1 MKTRKKG
8 LSRRKFLAGTA
19 AAAGLELVP
28 KPLFA
33 LTRAGAASVTDPP
46 PQQQRRPR
54 PNFLHGVAPKVEP
67 FPMKQVRLLPG
78 GPYYEQQEINR
89 KYLLTIPNDRLLHS
103 FRLTSGLASS
113 AQPLGG
119 WEAPKCEL
127 RGHFAGGH
135 YLSACGQAYAA
146 TGDEDIKKKA
156 DDLVAQLALC
166 QKANKTGYL
175 SAFPMDEFDRL
186 RERLPVWAPFYT
198 IHKIMAGHYD
208 MYQYTGNQQALE
220 TAQQMA
226 NWVEGWTAPLSA
238 DLMSRVLETE
248 HGGMLEVLC
257 NLAAATNNFRYLGT
271 ARKFEQAQ
279 FFDPLAEFK
288 DELRGIHANT
298 NIPKVIGAAR
308 LYELTG
314 AERYHNIAS
323 FFWDTVSKRR
333 SYCTGGNNDGEYW
346 TTPPGNL
353 SGTLNG
359 YNEECC
365 TSYNTLKLT
374 RHLFS
379 WTADPAYMDYYERV
393 LWNHRL
399 GTQDDQGYKGYF
411 VPLGNGYWKYYNT
424 EWDSFWC
431 CTGTGIEEFAKFNN
445 TIYYHDADGIYVN
458 LYIASQVTWPEK
470 GITLRQETKFPEE
483 QTASFTI
490 QAEHPTQM
498 ALNLRIPFW
507 VAKGGSVKLNGE
519 TLPVFS
525 DPSSYL
531 TLNRVWKTG
540 DRVEISLPMSLR
552 VEPLLGDDTLQ
563 AVMYG
568 PLALAG
574 RLGSQGLDKQALY
587 AAYGTSPRFRPT
599 PAAPLSVTLGD
610 KFDWVEASAGGGP
623 LSFHLVGQS
632 SPTELAPFYQVAGER
647 YNIYWQLKAP
657 ETRRFFT

>member
-1 MKTRKKG
+1 MKTRNKG
-8 LSRRKFLAGTA
+8 FSRRKFLAGTA
-19 AAAGLELVP
+19 AAAGVELLP

-33 LTRAGAASVTDPP
+33 LTRAGASRAAEPP
-46 PQQQRRPR
+46 PQQQRRR
-54 PNFLHGVAPKVEP
+54 PDFLHGVTPKVEE
-67 FPMKQVRLLPG
+67 FPWKQVRLLPG
-78 GPYYEQQEINR
+78 GPFYDQQEINR
-89 KYLLTIPNDRLLHS
+89 KYLLTVPNDRLLHM

-113 AQPLGG
+113 AEPLGG

-135 YLSACGQAYAA
+135 FLSACAQAYAT
-146 TGDEDIKKKA
+146 TGDEEIKKKG
-156 DDLVAQLALC
+156 DDLVAQLAIC

-175 SAFPMDEFDRL
+175 SAFPMEEFDRL
-186 RERLPVWAPFYT
+186 RERVPVWAPFYT

-208 MYQYTGNQQALE
+208 MYRLAGNQQALE
-220 TAQQMA
+220 TARQMA
-226 NWVEGWTAPLSA
+226 NWVGSWTSPLSA

-248 HGGMLEVLC
+248 HGGMFEVLC
-257 NLAAATNNFRYLGT
+257 NLAEATKDFRYLGT
-271 ARKFEQAQ
+271 ARKFDQAQ

-308 LYELTG
+308 FYELTG
-314 AERYHNIAS
+314 APRYRNISS
-323 FFWDTVSKRR
+323 FFWETVSQRR
-333 SYCTGGNNDGEYW
+333 SYATGGNNDGEYW

-365 TSYNTLKLT
+365 TGYNMLKLT

-379 WTADPAYMDYYERV
+379 WTAEPAYMDYYERV

-399 GTQDDQGYKGYF
+399 GTQDEQGFKGYF

-424 EWDSFWC
+424 RWDSFWC
-431 CTGTGIEEFAKFNN
+431 CTGTGIEEFAKFAN

-483 QTASFTI
+483 PTATFI
-490 QAEHPTQM
+490 LQAEHPTEM
-498 ALNLRIPFW
+498 ALHLRIPAW
-507 VAKGGSVKLNGE
+507 VAKGGAVKLNGE
-519 TLPVFS
+519 TLTAFS

-531 TLNRVWKTG
+531 TLHRVWKNG

-563 AVMYG
+563 AAMYG
-568 PLALAG
+568 PFALAG
-574 RLGSQGLDKQALY
+574 RLGSQGLDQQALY
-587 AAYGTSPRFRPT
+587 AGYGTSPRFRPT
-599 PAAPLSVTLGD
+599 PAAPLNVTLGD

-632 SPTELAPFYQVAGER
+632 SPTELVPFYLANGER
-647 YNIYWQLKAP
+647 YNVYWQLKAP
-657 ETRRFFT
+657 EMRRFFT